1 MLFYELLESN
11 EQEMTVMKKL
21 ISSALIS
28 WFVGFA
34 VSANAGPFED
44 GVAAY
49 ERKDYV
55 TAAKLM
61 RVAADQGNSVAQYEL
76 GVMYD
81 EGRGVIQD
89 YKEAVKWFRLSADQG
104 NARAQFNLGV
114 MYVEGQGVTQDFKE
128 AVKWY
133 RLSADQRDAIAQS
146 NLGFMYANGQ
156 GVTQDYVRAH
166 MWWNISASSGHKN
179 SEANRDK
186 VTMKMTPT
194 QIEKAQEMAR
204 LCMKTNYKNCD

>member
-28 WFVGFA
+28 WFVVFA
-34 VSANAGPFED
+34 VSANGGPFED

-55 TAAKLM
+55 TAAKLY
-61 RVAADQGNSVAQYEL
+61 RVTADQGDAKAQYNL
-76 GVMYD
+76 GFMY
-81 EGRGVIQD
+81 EVGQGVTQD
-89 YKEAVKWFRLSADQG
+89 YKEAVRLYRLSADQG
-104 NARAQFNLGV
+104 NADAQF
-114 MYVEGQGVTQDFKE
+114 Y
-128 AVKWY
+128 
-133 RLSADQRDAIAQS
+133 
-146 NLGFMYANGQ
+146 LGFMYEVGQ

-166 MWWNISASSGHKN
+166 MWLNISASSGDKIAK
-179 SEANRDK
+179 SNRDIIAK
-186 VTMKMTPT
+186 RMTPT

-204 LCMKTNYKNCD
+204 LCMKSTFKNCD

>member
-1 MLFYELLESN
+1 
-11 EQEMTVMKKL
+11 MTVMKKL

-89 YKEAVKWFRLSADQG
+89 YKESVRWYRLSADQG
-104 NARAQFNLGV
+104 DAGAQYNLGV
-114 MYVEGQGVTQDFKE
+114 SYEKGQGVTQDYKE

-133 RLSADQRDAIAQS
+133 RLAADQGYAAAQV
-146 NLGFMYANGQ
+146 NLGYMYANGQ

-166 MWWNISASSGHKN
+166 MWFNIGASSGDKN
-179 SEANRDK
+179 AEANRDIIAK
-186 VTMKMTPT
+186 QMSPT